1 MNMYM
6 IGVRCTLLAIAI
18 WSAWKRLAYCRTWES
33 LGLFI
38 MTVVGALRLWG
49 GRMVLA

>member
-18 WSAWKRLAYCRTWES
+18 FAAWKRLVCFQTLEALAT
-33 LGLFI
+33 FV

-49 GRMVLA
+49 GRLALA